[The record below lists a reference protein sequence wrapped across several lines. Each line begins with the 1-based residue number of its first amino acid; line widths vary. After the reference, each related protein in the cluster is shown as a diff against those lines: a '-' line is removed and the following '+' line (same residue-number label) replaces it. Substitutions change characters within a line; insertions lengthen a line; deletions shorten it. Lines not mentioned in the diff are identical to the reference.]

1 MSYSNFTIE
10 DLLNS
15 GIHYG
20 HNRRR
25 WNPKMKQYIYTTHNN
40 VHIIDLRKT
49 APLLI
54 NALKKIEEVV
64 ASNGRV
70 LFVGTKPQASEIVA
84 EYADVCGQYY
94 INHRWLGGTLTNWK
108 TISNSIRTLEKIEK
122 IMEEGC
128 KGLVKKERLSLF
140 RKQEKLNKALSGVR
154 KMGGAPDLVVVLDA
168 HMEKIAIQEAK
179 KLNIPVVGVVDTN
192 ANPYSV
198 DYPIPGNDDSVKS
211 IRLYCD
217 LMSKA
222 VLKGLAVEEEAIE
235 QELGNKQSITAPK
248 PEVASVKTEAKAE
261 TKTEE
266 KKVAT
271 PKTEK
276 KLTSA
281 ASLVKELRE
290 KTGAG
295 MLDCKNALKEN
306 NNDIEASVEWLR
318 KKGITAASK
327 KSDRIASE
335 GVVAVSNKDKN
346 VVMIEVNSE
355 TDFVARN
362 EDFQAFVGKVLSSAH
377 GCKTLED
384 LQKAT
389 FEGSE
394 TVEDATTKVTA
405 TIGEKISL
413 RRLFAYE
420 GKENVFTYVHNKVAD
435 SMGSI
440 SVVVD
445 VKGEN
450 AKEVGDNIA
459 LHIAAYAPLALSSDK
474 LSEDDVEKEKNVQRE
489 LALNSGKP
497 ADVVEKMLDGRMKK
511 FYAEVCLLEQKFIAD
526 PDKTVAQVLKDAGC
540 EVVDYKMF
548 KLGEGLEKK
557 QENFAEEVAKAIK

>member
-1 MSYSNFTIE
+1 MTYSNFTIE

-25 WNPKMKQYIYTTHNN
+25 WNPKMKQYIYTTYNN

-49 APLLI
+49 APLLV

-70 LFVGTKPQASEIVA
+70 LFVGTKPQASSIVA
-84 EYADVCGQYY
+84 EYAELCGQYY

-122 IMEEGC
+122 TIEEGF
-128 KGLVKKERLSLF
+128 KGLVKKERLSLL
-140 RKQEKLNKALSGVR
+140 RKKEKLNKALAGVR

-168 HMEKIAIQEAK
+168 HMEKIAINEAK
-179 KLNIPVVGVVDTN
+179 KLNIPVIGVVDTN
-192 ANPYSV
+192 ADPYSV
-198 DYPIPGNDDSVKS
+198 DFPIPGNDDSIKS

-217 LMSKA
+217 LMGKA
-222 VLKGLAVEEEAIE
+222 VLKGLAVEEGTIE
-235 QELGNKQSITAPK
+235 QEMK
-248 PEVASVKTEAKAE
+248 AKAE
-261 TKTEE
+261 SEPKAKKQVEE
-266 KKVAT
+266 KKIMT
-271 PKTEK
+271 EKTDK
-276 KLTSA
+276 KLTSS

-335 GVVAVSNKDKN
+335 GVVAIDTKGKSVA
-346 VVMIEVNSE
+346 MIEVNTE

-362 EDFQAFVGKVLSSAH
+362 DEFKEYVGNLLGAAH
-377 GCKTLED
+377 GVASLEEFE
-384 LQKAT
+384 KAKY
-389 FEGSE
+389 SDSQ
-394 TVEDATTKVTA
+394 TVADATVAITA
-405 TIGEKISL
+405 KIGEKISV
-413 RRLFAYE
+413 RRLLSYE

-435 SMGSI
+435 NMGSI

-450 AKEVGDNIA
+450 ASQIGDSIA
-459 LHIAAYAPLALSSDK
+459 LHIAANAPLALSSDK
-474 LSEDDVEKEKNVQRE
+474 LDPSDIEKEKSVQRE

-526 PDKTVAQVLKDAGC
+526 PDKTVAQILKDAGC
-540 EVVDYKMF
+540 EVVDYKIY